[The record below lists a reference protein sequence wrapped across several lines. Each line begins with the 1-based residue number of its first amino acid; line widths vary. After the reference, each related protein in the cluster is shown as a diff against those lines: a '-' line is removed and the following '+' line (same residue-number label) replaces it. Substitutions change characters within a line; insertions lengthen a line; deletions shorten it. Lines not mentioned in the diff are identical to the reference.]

1 METGAAAPGI
11 GTARALSVN
20 AAAGAFSGLARAPD
34 GLATALP
41 LPWHLL
47 AGG

>member
-1 METGAAAPGI
+1 
-11 GTARALSVN
+11 VN
-20 AAAGAFSGLARAPD
+20 AAAGAFSGLARAL
-34 GLATALP
+34 GALATALPLPLP